1 MGRFAAKVALVTGA
15 SSGIGAALAREFAR
29 QGAAVA
35 LLARRADRIAAL
47 AAELTGAGGRALAV
61 PCDVTRDGD
70 LERAVAA
77 AIAEFGRLDVV
88 VANAGFG
95 VAGRFADLVLE
106 DYRRQFETNV
116 FGVLRIASAALVEL
130 TRTRGTLAIVGS
142 VAGYVSAPGSS
153 AYAMSKAA
161 VRSLAVALRGEFAP
175 CGVAVVLLTPGFV
188 DSEIRR
194 VDNRGT
200 FHPGAR
206 EPVPAWL
213 RMPAEAA
220 ARQMVR
226 AIAHRRRERV
236 VTFHGKV
243 AVLLARH
250 TPRLL
255 AWLVE
260 RGRVSRP
267 EPGRPARPAVP
278 GAPPT

>member
-1 MGRFAAKVALVTGA
+1 MARFAGKVALVTGA
-15 SSGIGAALAREFAR
+15 SSGIGAALAREFVR

-47 AAELTGAGGRALAV
+47 AAELTAAGGRALAI

-70 LERAVAA
+70 LERATAA
-77 AIAEFGRLDVV
+77 AGAEFGRLDVV

-95 VAGRFADLVLE
+95 VAGRFADLALE

-116 FGVLRIASAALVEL
+116 FGVLRTASATLAEL
-130 TRTRGTLAIVGS
+130 TRTRGTLALVGS
-142 VAGYVSAPGSS
+142 VAGYLSAPGSS

-161 VRSLAVALRGEFAP
+161 VRSFAIALRGELAP
-175 CGVAVVLLTPGFV
+175 RGVAVVLLTPGFV

-194 VDNRGT
+194 VDNRGVL
-200 FHPGAR
+200 HPGAR

-213 RMPAEAA
+213 RMPAETA

-226 AIAHRRRERV
+226 AIARRRRERV
-236 VTFHGKV
+236 ITVSGRF

-250 TPRLL
+250 TPRFL
-255 AWLVE
+255 AWMVE

-267 EPGRPARPAVP
+267 EPGRPDKR

>member
-1 MGRFAAKVALVTGA
+1 MARFAGKVALVTGA

-35 LLARRADRIAAL
+35 LLARRVDRIEAL
-47 AAELTGAGGRALAV
+47 AAELAGAGGRGLALS
-61 PCDVTRDGD
+61 CDVTRDGD

-77 AIAEFGRLDVV
+77 AVVEFGGLDVV

-95 VAGRFADLVLE
+95 VAGAFADLALE

-116 FGVLRIASAALVEL
+116 FGVLRTASAALAEL
-130 TRTRGTLAIVGS
+130 TRSRGALALVGS
-142 VAGYVSAPGSS
+142 VTGYLPAPGSS

-161 VRSLAVALRGEFAP
+161 VRSLADALRGELAP
-175 CGVAVVLLTPGFV
+175 RGVAVVLLTPGFV

-194 VDNRGT
+194 VDNRGA
-200 FHPGAR
+200 FHPRAR

-213 RMPAEAA
+213 RMPAETA

-226 AIAHRRRERV
+226 AIARRRRERV
-236 VTFHGKV
+236 VTVHGKV
-243 AVLLARH
+243 AVMFARH
-250 TPRLL
+250 TPRLV
-255 AWLVE
+255 AWLAG

-267 EPGRPARPAVP
+267 EPARPDGT